1 MFLFSERDKLIQINE
16 CKKSIKIL
24 KIRMAA
30 THLIMK
36 DLNEV
41 DDYVEFLQGEYD
53 RSIDYIQ
60 FMHDS
65 YDQMQLELIR
75 LERQL
80 DRHRRNISADTI
92 HHIASFL

>member
-53 RSIDYIQ
+53 RASDYIQ

-65 YDQMQLELIR
+65 YRQMKMELIR
-75 LERQL
+75 LQSRL
-80 DRHRRNISADTI
+80 FRHRRNISADII
-92 HHIASFL
+92 HEIASFL